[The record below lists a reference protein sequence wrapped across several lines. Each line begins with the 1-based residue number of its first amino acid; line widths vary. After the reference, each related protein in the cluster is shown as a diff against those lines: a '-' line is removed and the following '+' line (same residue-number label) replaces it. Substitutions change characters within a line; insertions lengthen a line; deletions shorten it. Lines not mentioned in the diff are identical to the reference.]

1 MNNQPIDLTPID
13 LTNENIN
20 ETIRVSSS
28 SKSITGTQIF
38 KSIIPIYLIFKKGLT
53 LFVRNF

>member
-20 ETIRVSSS
+20 ETIRVSS
-28 SKSITGTQIF
+28 KSITGF
-38 KSIIPIYLIFKKGLT
+38 KSS
-53 LFVRNF
+53 N